1 MKILI
6 TAGGTTESIDT
17 VRGITNFA
25 TGSLGKLTAEE
36 FLTHGHQVILLAGRF
51 AQLPSKQE
59 NLTVIPIGDTQDLL
73 NNVERFLPAVDV
85 VVHSMAVSDYRPVYM
100 TGVDDLPQP
109 LTKEQLI
116 HFRPEVQKKISSNS
130 DYQMMLLEK
139 TPKVISFIKKWKPE
153 VLLFGF
159 KLLSG
164 VSEEHLLEVAQSKLK
179 ETSAD
184 FIIANDLANIQG
196 ENHLA
201 FLVSGSADITQL
213 QTKPQIAQ
221 VIVKKAEEAYHG

>member
-1 MKILI
+1 M
-6 TAGGTTESIDT
+6 
-17 VRGITNFA
+17 V
-25 TGSLGKLTAEE
+25 
-36 FLTHGHQVILLAGRF
+36 AGRF
-51 AQLPSKQE
+51 AQLPSEHE

-73 NNVERFLPAVDV
+73 DNVEKFLPEVDV

-100 TGVDDLPQP
+100 TGVDDLPHP

-130 DYQMMLLEK
+130 EYQMMLLEK
-139 TPKVISFIKKWKPE
+139 TPKVISFIKKWNPK

-164 VSEEHLLEVAQSKLK
+164 VSEAQLLEVAKNKRK

-201 FLVSGSADITQL
+201 FLVSDSADITRL
-213 QTKPQIAQ
+213 HTKPQIAQ
-221 VIVKKAEEAYHG
+221 VIVKKSEEAHHG

>member
-25 TGSLGKLTAEE
+25 TGSLGKLTVEE

-51 AQLPSKQE
+51 AQLPSEQE

-73 NNVERFLPAVDV
+73 DNVEKFLPGVDV

-100 TGVDDLPQP
+100 TGVDDLPHP

-130 DYQMMLLEK
+130 EYQMMLLEK
-139 TPKVISFIKKWKPE
+139 TPKVISFIKKWNPK

-164 VSEEHLLEVAQSKLK
+164 VSEAQLLEVAKNKRK

-201 FLVSGSADITQL
+201 FLVSDSADITRL
-213 QTKPQIAQ
+213 HTKPQIAQ
-221 VIVKKAEEAYHG
+221 VIVKKSEEAHHG

>member
-36 FLTHGHQVILLAGRF
+36 FLTHGHQVILVAGRF
-51 AQLPSKQE
+51 AQLPSEQE

-73 NNVERFLPAVDV
+73 DNVEKFLPGVDV

-100 TGVDDLPQP
+100 TGVDDLPHP

-130 DYQMMLLEK
+130 EYQMMLLEK
-139 TPKVISFIKKWKPE
+139 TPKVISFIKKWNPK
-153 VLLFGF
+153 VLLFG
-159 KLLSG
+159 LS
-164 VSEEHLLEVAQSKLK
+164 EAQLLEVAKNKRK

-201 FLVSGSADITQL
+201 FLVSDSADITQL
-213 QTKPQIAQ
+213 HTKPQIAQ
-221 VIVKKAEEAYHG
+221 VIVKKSEEAHHG